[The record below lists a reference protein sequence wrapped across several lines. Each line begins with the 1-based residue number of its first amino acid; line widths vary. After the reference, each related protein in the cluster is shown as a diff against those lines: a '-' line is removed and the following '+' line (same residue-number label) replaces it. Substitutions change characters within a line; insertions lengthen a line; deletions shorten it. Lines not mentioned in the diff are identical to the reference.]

1 VVLSM
6 HEYDL
11 LEIKREIVESR
22 SLSIRTNNLVSA
34 LSADVKS
41 ISKRQL
47 GYERRMVL
55 HSTAAYVIT
64 ILVVLGLSKVALDAQ
79 VASVRAEAHDQK
91 SRISELETQLRTT
104 EKRYEKRD
112 TGAREALGAYELVA
126 RGNEKL
132 LIEKLPG
139 VLALEL
145 SPVERRLFEDAGHKA
160 RQSLA
165 TTSYQVGIDH
175 LNKSRFHEATIAL
188 RDAIELEYT
197 APTTPSA
204 MYHLAQ
210 AYRALGEQKKAI
222 PLLLTL
228 AEVSGNADIL
238 DEATLLLAECQV
250 DAQLFS
256 DAKATLRQFLRRFEK
271 SPLRLD
277 ARTLLSE
284 LELKH

>member
-1 VVLSM
+1 M

-64 ILVVLGLSKVALDAQ
+64 ILIILGLTKIALDAQ
-79 VASVRAEAHDQK
+79 VASVRAEAQDQK
-91 SRISELETQLRTT
+91 AKIADLENQLRTT

-112 TGAREALGAYELVA
+112 TATREALVAYDLIA
-126 RGNEKL
+126 RGNEKN
-132 LIEKLPG
+132 LIEKLPS

-145 SPVERRLFEDAGHKA
+145 SPVERRVFEDAARRA
-160 RQSLA
+160 RQNLA
-165 TTSYQVGIDH
+165 STSYQVGIEH
-175 LNKSRFHEATIAL
+175 LNRSRYHEATIAL
-188 RDAIELEYT
+188 RDAIELEYA

-204 MYHLAQ
+204 MYHLAL

-228 AEVSGNADIL
+228 TEASENADLL
-238 DEATLLLAECQV
+238 DDATLLLADCQS
-250 DAQLFS
+250 DAQLYS
-256 DAKATLRQFLRRFEK
+256 DAKATLRQFIRRFEK

-277 ARTLLSE
+277 ARTRLSE